1 MRNVLYTIWGV
12 LSLLMSMTGCQS
24 ADGAKAPVSLAWKM
38 GDVEITPG
46 YYENSF
52 ILKNISDAPLGKDW
66 IIYYSQLPREI
77 LQDESAPVKVE
88 VVNANFFRMY
98 PAESFQPLA
107 PGDSLTVTF
116 RCSNGMKKLSHA
128 PEGTYWVSQSGGK
141 QVVPLPVGLTI
152 HPLQAVETES
162 WYPTP
167 DKTYAS
173 NLAVAST
180 VKLQQTDIFPTV
192 KEILP
197 ASGKENFTIEKKV
210 KLTFHPDFA
219 NEAGLLKEKL
229 TTIYGLEVV
238 TEAPV
243 TLHLDYLPERES
255 AVNAEYYRIDTG
267 NHLINISAST
277 SHGIFN
283 GAQTLLSLL
292 KSQKKPF
299 HLEAL
304 TIRDYPDLPY
314 RGQMLDI
321 ARNFTTVEHLKKLVD
336 IISSYKL
343 NVLHFHFS
351 DDEGWRLQIP
361 GLEELTSVGAHRGH
375 TTDELE
381 CLYPGYDGNYD
392 PAATTSGNGY
402 YTREEFIDLL
412 RYAAQRHVRVI
423 PEIESPG
430 HARAAIVSM
439 KARYHK
445 YINTDP
451 GKANEYLLNDAQDT
465 SRYVSAQSYTDNVMN
480 VALPSTYRF
489 MEKVIREVIAMYK
502 EAEMPLTTIH
512 LGGDEV
518 PDGAWMGSPACRAFM
533 DEHGMT
539 TAHELSEFYITKMAE
554 YLQQH
559 HLQFSGWQ
567 EVALGHSEATD
578 HRLNR
583 LAAGV
588 YCWNTVPEWGADE
601 IPYQVANKGYPV
613 ILCNVNNFYLDLAYD
628 AHPDERGLSWA
639 GYVDES
645 KGFSML
651 PYSIYRSSRTDISG
665 NPVDLDIAGKGK
677 TTLTT
682 FGKEHI
688 QGVQAQLFAET
699 IRDFKWVEYY
709 TFPKILGLV
718 ERGWN
723 TYPAWSTLAG
733 EKERQAFNEALA
745 LFYSKVSEKEM
756 PHWISRGIN
765 FRLPHPGLCVKS
777 GKLYANTPIRGGEIR
792 YTTDGTE
799 PTLHSELWKAPVV
812 CEASVVKARLFYL
825 DKESVTSTLQVN
837 QSTKSR

>member
-1 MRNVLYTIWGV
+1 MRNMLYIIWG
-12 LSLLMSMTGCQS
+12 SLCLLLVISVCKST
-24 ADGAKAPVSLAWKM
+24 DGAKAPVSLTWKM
-38 GDVEITPG
+38 GAVEVQPG

-52 ILKNISDAPLGKDW
+52 VLKNISDVPLEKDW

-77 LQDESAPVKVE
+77 LQEESAPVKVE

-98 PAESFQPLA
+98 PAENFQPLA
-107 PGDSLTVTF
+107 PGDSLTVKFCCT
-116 RCSNGMKKLSHA
+116 NGLKKMSHA
-128 PEGTYWVSQSGGK
+128 PEGTYWVSQSGSK
-141 QVVPLPVGLTI
+141 QGISLPVGLTI
-152 HPLQAVETES
+152 QPLKGMETED
-162 WYPTP
+162 WYPAP
-167 DKTYAS
+167 DKIYAS
-173 NLAVAST
+173 NLALETTAQ
-180 VKLQQTDIFPTV
+180 LQQTDIFPSV
-192 KEILP
+192 KEAVP
-197 ASGKENFTIEKKV
+197 ATGKEGFAIENKV

-219 NEAGLLKEKL
+219 NEAELLKEKL
-229 TTIYGLEVV
+229 ATIHGLEVV
-238 TEAPV
+238 SGAPV
-243 TLHLDYLPERES
+243 TVHLDYLPERET
-255 AVNAEYYRIDTG
+255 AVNGEYYRIDTG
-267 NHLINISAST
+267 NGLINISAST

-283 GAQTLLSLL
+283 GTQTLLSLL
-292 KSQKKPF
+292 KGQEKLF
-299 HLEAL
+299 RLEAL
-304 TIRDYPDLPY
+304 SIRDYPDLPY

-336 IISSYKL
+336 VISSYKL

-351 DDEGWRLQIP
+351 DDEGWRLEIP
-361 GLEELTSVGAHRGH
+361 GLEELTSVGARRGH

-392 PAATTSGNGY
+392 PSAATSGNGY

-445 YINTDP
+445 YVNTAP
-451 GKANEYLLNDAQDT
+451 EKANEYLLSDAQDT

-489 MEKVIREVIAMYK
+489 MEKVIRELIAMYE
-502 EAEMPLTTIH
+502 EAEVPLTTIH

-518 PDGAWMGSPACRAFM
+518 PEGAWMGSPVCRTFM
-533 DEHGMT
+533 DENGMT
-539 TAHELSEFYITKMAE
+539 SAHELSEYYITKMAD

-559 HLQFSGWQ
+559 NLQFSGWQ
-567 EVALGHSEATD
+567 EVALGHPETTD
-578 HRLNR
+578 RHLNQ

-588 YCWNTVPEWGADE
+588 YCWNTVPEWEADE
-601 IPYQVANKGYPV
+601 IPYQIANKGYPV

-651 PYSIYRSSRTDISG
+651 PYSIYRSSRTDMAG
-665 NPVDLDIAGKGK
+665 NPVDPDIAGKGK
-677 TTLTT
+677 TTLTAS
-682 FGKEHI
+682 GKEHI

-699 IRDFKWVEYY
+699 IRDFEWVEYY

-723 TYPAWSTLAG
+723 AFPAWSTLTG
-733 EKERQAFNEALA
+733 EKERQAFNKELG

-756 PHWISRGIN
+756 PHWASRSIN
-765 FRLPHPGLCVKS
+765 FRLPHPGLCIKEGQLHAS
-777 GKLYANTPIRGGEIR
+777 TPIRGGEIR

-799 PTLHSELWKAPVV
+799 PTLRSELWKAPVA
-812 CEASVVKARLFYL
+812 CDASVVKAKLFYL
-825 DKESVTSTLQVN
+825 NKESVTSTLKVD
-837 QSTKSR
+837 

>member
-1 MRNVLYTIWGV
+1 MRNMLYIIWG
-12 LSLLMSMTGCQS
+12 SLCLLLVISGCKS
-24 ADGAKAPVSLAWKM
+24 TDGAKAPVSLTWKM
-38 GDVEITPG
+38 GAVEVQPG

-52 ILKNISDAPLGKDW
+52 VLKNISDVPLEKDW

-77 LQDESAPVKVE
+77 LQEESAPVKVE

-98 PAESFQPLA
+98 PAENFQPLA
-107 PGDSLTVTF
+107 PGDSLTVKFCCT
-116 RCSNGMKKLSHA
+116 NGLKKMPHA
-128 PEGTYWVSQSGGK
+128 PEGTYWVSQSGSK
-141 QVVPLPVGLTI
+141 QGIPLPVGLTI
-152 HPLQAVETES
+152 QPLKGMETED
-162 WYPTP
+162 WYPAP
-167 DKTYAS
+167 DKIYAS
-173 NLAVAST
+173 NLALETTAQ
-180 VKLQQTDIFPTV
+180 LQQTDIFPSV
-192 KEILP
+192 KEAVP
-197 ASGKENFTIEKKV
+197 ATGKEGFAIENKV

-219 NEAGLLKEKL
+219 NEAELLKEKL
-229 TTIYGLEVV
+229 ATIHGLEVV
-238 TEAPV
+238 SEAPV
-243 TLHLDYLPERES
+243 TVHLDYLPERET
-255 AVNAEYYRIDTG
+255 AVNGEYYRIDTG
-267 NHLINISAST
+267 NGLINISAST

-283 GAQTLLSLL
+283 GTQTLLSLL
-292 KSQKKPF
+292 KGQEKPF
-299 HLEAL
+299 RLGAL
-304 TIRDYPDLPY
+304 SIRDYPDLPY

-336 IISSYKL
+336 VISSYKL

-351 DDEGWRLQIP
+351 DDEGWRLEIP
-361 GLEELTSVGAHRGH
+361 GLEELTSVGARRGH

-392 PAATTSGNGY
+392 PSAATSGNGY

-445 YINTDP
+445 YVNTAP
-451 GKANEYLLNDAQDT
+451 EKANEYLLSDAQDT

-489 MEKVIREVIAMYK
+489 MEKVIRELIAMYE
-502 EAEMPLTTIH
+502 EAEVPLTTIH

-518 PDGAWMGSPACRAFM
+518 PEGVWMGSPVCRTFM
-533 DEHGMT
+533 DENGMT
-539 TAHELSEFYITKMAE
+539 SAYELSEYYITKMAD

-567 EVALGHSEATD
+567 EVALGHPETTD
-578 HRLNR
+578 RHLNQ

-588 YCWNTVPEWGADE
+588 YCWNTVPEWEADE
-601 IPYQVANKGYPV
+601 IPYQIANKGYPV

-628 AHPDERGLSWA
+628 AHPYERGLSWA

-651 PYSIYRSSRTDISG
+651 PYSIYRSSRTDMAG
-665 NPVDLDIAGKGK
+665 NPVDPDIAGKGK
-677 TTLTT
+677 TTLTAS
-682 FGKEHI
+682 GKEHI

-699 IRDFKWVEYY
+699 IRDFEWVEYY

-723 TYPAWSTLAG
+723 AFPAWSTLTG
-733 EKERQAFNEALA
+733 EKERQAFNKELG

-756 PHWISRGIN
+756 PHWASRSIN
-765 FRLPHPGLCVKS
+765 FRLPHPGLCIKEGQLHAS
-777 GKLYANTPIRGGEIR
+777 TPIRGGEIR

-799 PTLHSELWKAPVV
+799 PTLRSELWKAPVA
-812 CEASVVKARLFYL
+812 CDASVVKAKLFYL
-825 DKESVTSTLQVN
+825 NKESVTSTLKVD
-837 QSTKSR
+837 

>member
-1 MRNVLYTIWGV
+1 MRNMLYIIWG
-12 LSLLMSMTGCQS
+12 SLCLLLVISGCKS
-24 ADGAKAPVSLAWKM
+24 TDGAKAPVSLTWKM
-38 GDVEITPG
+38 GAVEVQPG

-52 ILKNISDAPLGKDW
+52 VLKNISDVPLEKDW

-77 LQDESAPVKVE
+77 LQEESAPVKVE

-98 PAESFQPLA
+98 PAENFQPLA
-107 PGDSLTVTF
+107 PGDSLTVKFCCT
-116 RCSNGMKKLSHA
+116 NGLKKMSHA
-128 PEGTYWVSQSGGK
+128 PEGTYWVSQSGSK
-141 QVVPLPVGLTI
+141 QGISLPVGLTI
-152 HPLQAVETES
+152 QPLKGMETED
-162 WYPTP
+162 WYPAP
-167 DKTYAS
+167 DKIYAS
-173 NLAVAST
+173 NLALETTAQ
-180 VKLQQTDIFPTV
+180 LQQTDIFPSV
-192 KEILP
+192 KEAVP
-197 ASGKENFTIEKKV
+197 ATGKEGFAIENKV

-219 NEAGLLKEKL
+219 NEAELLKEKL
-229 TTIYGLEVV
+229 ATIHGLEVV
-238 TEAPV
+238 SGAPV
-243 TLHLDYLPERES
+243 TVHLDYLPERET
-255 AVNAEYYRIDTG
+255 AVNGEYYRIDTG
-267 NHLINISAST
+267 NGLINISAST

-283 GAQTLLSLL
+283 GTQTLLSLL
-292 KSQKKPF
+292 KGQEKLF
-299 HLEAL
+299 RLEAL
-304 TIRDYPDLPY
+304 SIRDYPDLPY

-336 IISSYKL
+336 VISSYKL

-351 DDEGWRLQIP
+351 DDEGWRLEIP
-361 GLEELTSVGAHRGH
+361 GLEELTSVGARRGH

-392 PAATTSGNGY
+392 PSAATSGNGY

-445 YINTDP
+445 YVNTAP
-451 GKANEYLLNDAQDT
+451 EKANEYLLSDAQDT

-489 MEKVIREVIAMYK
+489 MEKVIRELIAMYE
-502 EAEMPLTTIH
+502 EAEVPLTTIH

-518 PDGAWMGSPACRAFM
+518 PEGAWMGSPVCRTFM
-533 DEHGMT
+533 DENGMT
-539 TAHELSEFYITKMAE
+539 SAHELSEYYITKMAD

-559 HLQFSGWQ
+559 NLQFSGWQ
-567 EVALGHSEATD
+567 EVALGHPETTD
-578 HRLNR
+578 RHLNQ

-588 YCWNTVPEWGADE
+588 YCWNTVPEWEADE
-601 IPYQVANKGYPV
+601 IPYQIANKGYPV

-651 PYSIYRSSRTDISG
+651 PYSIYRSSRTDMAG
-665 NPVDLDIAGKGK
+665 NPVDPDIAGKGK
-677 TTLTT
+677 TTLTAS
-682 FGKEHI
+682 GKEHI

-699 IRDFKWVEYY
+699 IRDFEWVEYY

-723 TYPAWSTLAG
+723 AFPAWSTLTG
-733 EKERQAFNEALA
+733 EKERQAFNKELG

-756 PHWISRGIN
+756 PHWASRSIN
-765 FRLPHPGLCVKS
+765 FRLPHPGLCIKEGQLHAS
-777 GKLYANTPIRGGEIR
+777 TPIRGGEIR

-799 PTLHSELWKAPVV
+799 PTLRSELWKAPVA
-812 CEASVVKARLFYL
+812 CDASVVKAKLFYL
-825 DKESVTSTLQVN
+825 NKESVTSTLKVD
-837 QSTKSR
+837 

>member
-1 MRNVLYTIWGV
+1 MRNMLYIIWG
-12 LSLLMSMTGCQS
+12 SLCLLLVISGCKS
-24 ADGAKAPVSLAWKM
+24 TDGAKAPVSLTWKM
-38 GDVEITPG
+38 GAVEVQPG

-52 ILKNISDAPLGKDW
+52 VLKNISDVPLEKDW

-77 LQDESAPVKVE
+77 LQEESAPVKVE

-98 PAESFQPLA
+98 PAENFQPLA
-107 PGDSLTVTF
+107 PGDSLTVKFCCT
-116 RCSNGMKKLSHA
+116 NGLKKMSHA
-128 PEGTYWVSQSGGK
+128 PEGTYWVSQSGSK
-141 QVVPLPVGLTI
+141 QGIPLPVGLTI
-152 HPLQAVETES
+152 QPLKGMETED
-162 WYPTP
+162 WYPAP
-167 DKTYAS
+167 DKIYAS
-173 NLAVAST
+173 NLALETTAQ
-180 VKLQQTDIFPTV
+180 LQQTDIFPSV
-192 KEILP
+192 KEAVP
-197 ASGKENFTIEKKV
+197 ATGKEGFAIENKV

-219 NEAGLLKEKL
+219 NEAELLKEKL
-229 TTIYGLEVV
+229 ATIHGLEVV
-238 TEAPV
+238 SEAPV
-243 TLHLDYLPERES
+243 TVHLDYLPERET
-255 AVNAEYYRIDTG
+255 AVNGEYYRIDTG
-267 NHLINISAST
+267 NGLINISAST

-283 GAQTLLSLL
+283 GTQTLLSLL
-292 KSQKKPF
+292 KGQEKPF
-299 HLEAL
+299 RLGAL
-304 TIRDYPDLPY
+304 SIRDYPDLPY

-336 IISSYKL
+336 VISSYKL

-351 DDEGWRLQIP
+351 DDEGWRLEIP
-361 GLEELTSVGAHRGH
+361 GLEELTSVGARRGH

-392 PAATTSGNGY
+392 PSAATSGNGY

-445 YINTDP
+445 YVNTAP
-451 GKANEYLLNDAQDT
+451 EKANEYLLSDAQDT
-465 SRYVSAQSYTDNVMN
+465 SRSVSAQSYTDNVMN

-489 MEKVIREVIAMYK
+489 MEKVIRELIAMYE
-502 EAEMPLTTIH
+502 EAEVPLTTIH

-518 PDGAWMGSPACRAFM
+518 PEGVWMGSPVCRTFM
-533 DEHGMT
+533 DENGMT
-539 TAHELSEFYITKMAE
+539 SAYELSEYYITKMAD

-567 EVALGHSEATD
+567 EVALGHPETTD
-578 HRLNR
+578 RHLNQ

-588 YCWNTVPEWGADE
+588 YCWNTVPEWEADE
-601 IPYQVANKGYPV
+601 IPYQIANKGYPV

-628 AHPDERGLSWA
+628 AHPYERGLSWA

-651 PYSIYRSSRTDISG
+651 PYSIYRSSRTDMAG
-665 NPVDLDIAGKGK
+665 NPVDPDIAGKGK
-677 TTLTT
+677 TTLTAS
-682 FGKEHI
+682 GKEHI

-699 IRDFKWVEYY
+699 IRDFEWVEYY

-723 TYPAWSTLAG
+723 AFPAWSTLTG
-733 EKERQAFNEALA
+733 EKERQAFNKELG

-756 PHWISRGIN
+756 PHWASRSIN
-765 FRLPHPGLCVKS
+765 FRLPHPGLCIKEGQLHAS
-777 GKLYANTPIRGGEIR
+777 TPIRGGEIR

-799 PTLHSELWKAPVV
+799 PTLRSELWKAPVA
-812 CEASVVKARLFYL
+812 CDASVVKAKLFYL
-825 DKESVTSTLQVN
+825 NKESVTSTLKVD
-837 QSTKSR
+837 

>member
-1 MRNVLYTIWGV
+1 MRNMLYTIWG
-12 LSLLMSMTGCQS
+12 SLCLLLVISGCKS
-24 ADGAKAPVSLAWKM
+24 TDGAKAPVSLTWKM
-38 GDVEITPG
+38 GAVEVQPG

-52 ILKNISDAPLGKDW
+52 VLKNISDVPLGKDW

-77 LQDESAPVKVE
+77 LQEESAPVKVE

-98 PAESFQPLA
+98 PAENFQPLA
-107 PGDSLTVTF
+107 PGDSLTVKFCCT
-116 RCSNGMKKLSHA
+116 NGLKKMSHA
-128 PEGTYWVSQSGGK
+128 PEGTYWVSQSGSK
-141 QVVPLPVGLTI
+141 QGIPLPVGLTI
-152 HPLQAVETES
+152 QPLKGMETED
-162 WYPTP
+162 WYPAP
-167 DKTYAS
+167 DKIYAS
-173 NLAVAST
+173 NLALETTAQ
-180 VKLQQTDIFPTV
+180 LQQTDIFPSV
-192 KEILP
+192 KEAVP
-197 ASGKENFTIEKKV
+197 ATGKEGFAIENKV

-219 NEAGLLKEKL
+219 NEAELLKEKL
-229 TTIYGLEVV
+229 ATIHGLEVV
-238 TEAPV
+238 SEAPV
-243 TLHLDYLPERES
+243 TVHLDYLPERET
-255 AVNAEYYRIDTG
+255 AVNGEYYRIDTG
-267 NHLINISAST
+267 NGLINISAST

-283 GAQTLLSLL
+283 GTQTLLSLL
-292 KSQKKPF
+292 KGQEKPF
-299 HLEAL
+299 RLEAL
-304 TIRDYPDLPY
+304 SIRDYPDLPY

-336 IISSYKL
+336 VISSYKL

-351 DDEGWRLQIP
+351 DDEGWRLEIP
-361 GLEELTSVGAHRGH
+361 GLEELTSHGARRGH

-392 PAATTSGNGY
+392 PSAATSGNGY

-445 YINTDP
+445 YVNTAP
-451 GKANEYLLNDAQDT
+451 EKANEYLLSDAQDT

-489 MEKVIREVIAMYK
+489 MEKVIRELIAMYE
-502 EAEMPLTTIH
+502 EAEVPLTTIH
-512 LGGDEV
+512 LGGEEV
-518 PDGAWMGSPACRAFM
+518 PEGAWRGSPGCRTCM
-533 DEHGMT
+533 DANGRT
-539 TAHELSEFYITKMAE
+539 SAHERSEYYITKMAD

-567 EVALGHSEATD
+567 EVALGHPETTD
-578 HRLNR
+578 RHLNQ

-588 YCWNTVPEWGADE
+588 YCWNTVPEWEADE
-601 IPYQVANKGYPV
+601 IPYQIANKGYPV

-651 PYSIYRSSRTDISG
+651 PYSIYRSSRTDMAG
-665 NPVDLDIAGKGK
+665 NPVDPDIAGKGK
-677 TTLTT
+677 TTLTAS
-682 FGKEHI
+682 GKEHI

-699 IRDFKWVEYY
+699 IRDFEWVEYY

-723 TYPAWSTLAG
+723 AFPAWSTLTG
-733 EKERQAFNEALA
+733 EKERQAFNKELG

-756 PHWISRGIN
+756 PHWASRSIN
-765 FRLPHPGLCVKS
+765 FRLPHPGLCIKEGQLHAS
-777 GKLYANTPIRGGEIR
+777 TPIRGGEIR

-799 PTLHSELWKAPVV
+799 PTLRSELWKAPVA
-812 CEASVVKARLFYL
+812 CDASVVKAKLFYL
-825 DKESVTSTLQVN
+825 NKESVTSTLKVD
-837 QSTKSR
+837 

>member
-1 MRNVLYTIWGV
+1 MRNMLYIIWG
-12 LSLLMSMTGCQS
+12 SLCLLLVISGCKS
-24 ADGAKAPVSLAWKM
+24 TDGAKAPVSLTWKM
-38 GDVEITPG
+38 GAVEVQPG

-52 ILKNISDAPLGKDW
+52 VLKNISDVPLEKDW

-77 LQDESAPVKVE
+77 LQEESAPVKVE

-98 PAESFQPLA
+98 PAENFQPLA
-107 PGDSLTVTF
+107 PGDSLTVKFCCT
-116 RCSNGMKKLSHA
+116 NGLKKMSHA
-128 PEGTYWVSQSGGK
+128 PEGTYWVSQSGSK
-141 QVVPLPVGLTI
+141 QGIPLPVGLTI
-152 HPLQAVETES
+152 QPLKGMETED
-162 WYPTP
+162 WYPAP
-167 DKTYAS
+167 DKIYAS
-173 NLAVAST
+173 NLALETTAQ
-180 VKLQQTDIFPTV
+180 LQQTDIFPSV
-192 KEILP
+192 KEAVP
-197 ASGKENFTIEKKV
+197 ATGKEGFAIENKV

-219 NEAGLLKEKL
+219 NEAELLKEKL
-229 TTIYGLEVV
+229 ATIHGLEVV
-238 TEAPV
+238 SEAPV
-243 TLHLDYLPERES
+243 TVHLDYLPERET
-255 AVNAEYYRIDTG
+255 AVNGEYYRIDTG
-267 NHLINISAST
+267 NGLINISAST

-283 GAQTLLSLL
+283 GTQTLLSLL
-292 KSQKKPF
+292 KGQEKLF
-299 HLEAL
+299 RLEAL
-304 TIRDYPDLPY
+304 SIRDYPDLPY

-336 IISSYKL
+336 VISSYKL

-351 DDEGWRLQIP
+351 DDEGWRLEIP
-361 GLEELTSVGAHRGH
+361 GLEELTSVGARRGH

-392 PAATTSGNGY
+392 PSAATSGNGY

-445 YINTDP
+445 YVNTAP
-451 GKANEYLLNDAQDT
+451 EKANEYLLSDAQDT

-489 MEKVIREVIAMYK
+489 MEKVIRELIAMYE
-502 EAEMPLTTIH
+502 EAEVPLTTIH

-518 PDGAWMGSPACRAFM
+518 PEGAWMCSPVCRTFM
-533 DEHGMT
+533 DENGMT
-539 TAHELSEFYITKMAE
+539 SAHELSEYYITKMAD

-559 HLQFSGWQ
+559 NLQFSGWQ
-567 EVALGHSEATD
+567 EVALGHPETTD
-578 HRLNR
+578 RHLNQ

-588 YCWNTVPEWGADE
+588 YCWNTVPEWEADE
-601 IPYQVANKGYPV
+601 IPYQIANKGYPV

-651 PYSIYRSSRTDISG
+651 PYSIYRSSRTDMAG
-665 NPVDLDIAGKGK
+665 NPVDPDIAGKGK
-677 TTLTT
+677 TTLTAS
-682 FGKEHI
+682 GKEHI

-699 IRDFKWVEYY
+699 IRDFEWVEYY

-723 TYPAWSTLAG
+723 AFPAWSTLTG
-733 EKERQAFNEALA
+733 EKERQAFNKELG

-756 PHWISRGIN
+756 PHWASRSIN
-765 FRLPHPGLCVKS
+765 FRLPHPGLCIKEGQLHAS
-777 GKLYANTPIRGGEIR
+777 TPIRGGEIR
-792 YTTDGTE
+792 YTTDGTG
-799 PTLHSELWKAPVV
+799 PTLRSELWKAPVA
-812 CEASVVKARLFYL
+812 CDASVVKAKLFYL
-825 DKESVTSTLQVN
+825 NKESVTSTLKVD
-837 QSTKSR
+837 

>member
-1 MRNVLYTIWGV
+1 MRNMLYIIWG
-12 LSLLMSMTGCQS
+12 SLCLLLVISGCKS
-24 ADGAKAPVSLAWKM
+24 TDGAKAPVSLTWKM
-38 GDVEITPG
+38 GAVEVQPG

-52 ILKNISDAPLGKDW
+52 VLKNISDVPLEKDW

-77 LQDESAPVKVE
+77 LQEESAPVKVE

-98 PAESFQPLA
+98 PAENFQPLA
-107 PGDSLTVTF
+107 PGDSLTVKFCCT
-116 RCSNGMKKLSHA
+116 NGLKKMSHA
-128 PEGTYWVSQSGGK
+128 PEGTYWVSQSGSK
-141 QVVPLPVGLTI
+141 QGIPLPVGLTI
-152 HPLQAVETES
+152 QPLKGMETED
-162 WYPTP
+162 WYPAP
-167 DKTYAS
+167 DKIYAS
-173 NLAVAST
+173 NLALETTAQ
-180 VKLQQTDIFPTV
+180 LQQTDIFPSV
-192 KEILP
+192 KEAVP
-197 ASGKENFTIEKKV
+197 ATGKEGFAIENKV

-219 NEAGLLKEKL
+219 NEAELLKEKL
-229 TTIYGLEVV
+229 ATIHGLEVV
-238 TEAPV
+238 SEAPV
-243 TLHLDYLPERES
+243 TVHLDYLPERET
-255 AVNAEYYRIDTG
+255 AVNGEYYRIDTG
-267 NHLINISAST
+267 NGLINISAST

-283 GAQTLLSLL
+283 GTQTLLSLL
-292 KSQKKPF
+292 KGQEKLF
-299 HLEAL
+299 RLEAL
-304 TIRDYPDLPY
+304 SIRDYPDLPY

-336 IISSYKL
+336 VISSYKL

-351 DDEGWRLQIP
+351 DDEGWRLEIP
-361 GLEELTSVGAHRGH
+361 GLEELTSVGARRGH

-392 PAATTSGNGY
+392 PSAATSGNGY

-445 YINTDP
+445 YE
-451 GKANEYLLNDAQDT
+451 KANEYLLSDAQDT

-489 MEKVIREVIAMYK
+489 MEKVIRELIAMYE
-502 EAEMPLTTIH
+502 EAEVPLTTIH

-518 PDGAWMGSPACRAFM
+518 PEGAWMGSPVCRTFM
-533 DEHGMT
+533 DENGMT
-539 TAHELSEFYITKMAE
+539 SAHELSEYYITKMAD

-559 HLQFSGWQ
+559 NLQFSGWQ
-567 EVALGHSEATD
+567 EVALGHPETTD
-578 HRLNR
+578 RHLNQ

-588 YCWNTVPEWGADE
+588 YCWNTVPEWEADE
-601 IPYQVANKGYPV
+601 IPYQIANKGYPV

-651 PYSIYRSSRTDISG
+651 PYSIYRSSRTDMAG
-665 NPVDLDIAGKGK
+665 NPVDPDIAGKGK
-677 TTLTT
+677 TTLTAS
-682 FGKEHI
+682 GKEHI

-699 IRDFKWVEYY
+699 IRDFEWVEYY

-723 TYPAWSTLAG
+723 AFPAWSTLTG
-733 EKERQAFNEALA
+733 EKERQAFNKELG

-756 PHWISRGIN
+756 PHWASRSIN
-765 FRLPHPGLCVKS
+765 FRLPHPGLCIKEGQLHAS
-777 GKLYANTPIRGGEIR
+777 TPIRGGEIR

-799 PTLHSELWKAPVV
+799 PTLRSELWKAPVA
-812 CEASVVKARLFYL
+812 CDASVVKAKLFYL
-825 DKESVTSTLQVN
+825 NKESVTSTLKVD
-837 QSTKSR
+837 

>member
-1 MRNVLYTIWGV
+1 MRNMLYAIWG
-12 LSLLMSMTGCQS
+12 SLCLLLVISGCKS
-24 ADGAKAPVSLAWKM
+24 TDGAKAPVSLTWEM
-38 GDVEITPG
+38 GAVEVQPG

-52 ILKNISDAPLGKDW
+52 VLKNISDVPLGKDW

-77 LQDESAPVKVE
+77 LQEESAPVKVE

-98 PAESFQPLA
+98 PAENFQSLA
-107 PGDSLTVTF
+107 PGDSLTVKFCCT
-116 RCSNGMKKLSHA
+116 NGLKKMSHA
-128 PEGTYWVSQSGGK
+128 PEGTYWVSQAGSK
-141 QVVPLPVGLTI
+141 QGIPLPVGLTI
-152 HPLQAVETES
+152 QPLKGMETED
-162 WYPTP
+162 WYPAP
-167 DKTYAS
+167 DKIYAS
-173 NLAVAST
+173 NLALETTAQ
-180 VKLQQTDIFPTV
+180 LQQTDIFPSV
-192 KEILP
+192 KEAVP
-197 ASGKENFTIEKKV
+197 AIGKEGFAIENKV

-219 NEAGLLKEKL
+219 NEAELLKEKL
-229 TTIYGLEVV
+229 ATIHGLEVV
-238 TEAPV
+238 SEAPV
-243 TLHLDYLPERES
+243 TVYLDYLPERET
-255 AVNAEYYRIDTG
+255 AVNGEYYRIDTG
-267 NHLINISAST
+267 NGLINISAST

-283 GAQTLLSLL
+283 GTQTLLSLL
-292 KSQKKPF
+292 KGQEKPF
-299 HLEAL
+299 RLEAL
-304 TIRDYPDLPY
+304 SIRDYPDLPY

-336 IISSYKL
+336 VISSYKL

-351 DDEGWRLQIP
+351 DDEGWRLEIP
-361 GLEELTSVGAHRGH
+361 GLEELTSVGARRGH

-392 PAATTSGNGY
+392 PSAATSGNGY

-445 YINTDP
+445 YVNTAP
-451 GKANEYLLNDAQDT
+451 EKANEYLLSDAQDT

-489 MEKVIREVIAMYK
+489 MEKVIRELIAMYE
-502 EAEMPLTTIH
+502 EAEIPLTTIH

-518 PDGAWMGSPACRAFM
+518 PEGAWMGSPVCRTFM

-539 TAHELSEFYITKMAE
+539 SAHELSEYYITKMAD

-567 EVALGHSEATD
+567 EVALGHPETTD
-578 HRLNR
+578 RHLNQ

-588 YCWNTVPEWGADE
+588 YCWNTVPEWEADE
-601 IPYQVANKGYPV
+601 IPYQIANKGYPV

-651 PYSIYRSSRTDISG
+651 PYSIYRSSRTDMAG
-665 NPVDLDIAGKGK
+665 NPVDPDIAGKGK
-677 TTLTT
+677 TTLTA

-699 IRDFKWVEYY
+699 IRDFEWVEYY

-723 TYPAWSTLAG
+723 AFPAWSTLTG
-733 EKERQAFNEALA
+733 EKERQAFNKELG

-756 PHWISRGIN
+756 PHWASRSIN
-765 FRLPHPGLCVKS
+765 FRLPHPGLTIRD
-777 GKLYANTPIRGGEIR
+777 GLLYANTSIEGAQIR

-799 PTLHSELWKAPVV
+799 PTVESELWETPVA
-812 CEASVVKARLFYL
+812 CQAAVVKAKLFYR
-825 DKESVTSTLQVN
+825 DKQSVTSCYWQ
-837 QSTKSR
+837 

>member
-1 MRNVLYTIWGV
+1 MRNMLYIIWG
-12 LSLLMSMTGCQS
+12 SLCLLLVISGCKS
-24 ADGAKAPVSLAWKM
+24 TDGAKAPVSLTWKM
-38 GDVEITPG
+38 GAVEVQPG

-52 ILKNISDAPLGKDW
+52 VLKNISDVPLEKDW

-77 LQDESAPVKVE
+77 LQEESAPVKVE

-98 PAESFQPLA
+98 PAENFQPLA
-107 PGDSLTVTF
+107 SGDSLTVKFCCT
-116 RCSNGMKKLSHA
+116 NGLKKMSHA
-128 PEGTYWVSQSGGK
+128 PEGTYWVSQSGSK
-141 QVVPLPVGLTI
+141 QGIPLPVGLTI
-152 HPLQAVETES
+152 QPLKGMETED
-162 WYPTP
+162 WYPAP
-167 DKTYAS
+167 DKIYAS
-173 NLAVAST
+173 NLALETTAQ
-180 VKLQQTDIFPTV
+180 LQQTDIFPSV
-192 KEILP
+192 KEAVP
-197 ASGKENFTIEKKV
+197 ATGKEGFAIENKV

-219 NEAGLLKEKL
+219 NEAELLKEKL
-229 TTIYGLEVV
+229 ATIHGLEVV
-238 TEAPV
+238 SEAPV
-243 TLHLDYLPERES
+243 TVYLDYLPERET
-255 AVNAEYYRIDTG
+255 AVNGEYYRIDAG
-267 NHLINISAST
+267 NGLINISAST

-283 GAQTLLSLL
+283 GTQTLLSLL
-292 KSQKKPF
+292 KGQEKLF
-299 HLEAL
+299 RLEAL
-304 TIRDYPDLPY
+304 SIRDYPDLPY

-336 IISSYKL
+336 VISSYKL

-351 DDEGWRLQIP
+351 DDEGWRLEIP
-361 GLEELTSVGAHRGH
+361 GLEELTSVGARRGH

-392 PAATTSGNGY
+392 PSAATSGNGY

-445 YINTDP
+445 YVNTAP
-451 GKANEYLLNDAQDT
+451 EKANEYLLSDAQDT

-489 MEKVIREVIAMYK
+489 MEKVIRELIAMYE
-502 EAEMPLTTIH
+502 EAEVPLTTIH

-518 PDGAWMGSPACRAFM
+518 PEGAWMGSPVCRTFM
-533 DEHGMT
+533 DENGMT
-539 TAHELSEFYITKMAE
+539 SAHELSEYYITKMAD

-559 HLQFSGWQ
+559 NLQFSGWQ
-567 EVALGHSEATD
+567 EVALGHPETTD
-578 HRLNR
+578 RHLNQ

-588 YCWNTVPEWGADE
+588 YCWNTVPEWEADE
-601 IPYQVANKGYPV
+601 IPYQIANKGYPV

-651 PYSIYRSSRTDISG
+651 PYSIYRSSRTDMAG
-665 NPVDLDIAGKGK
+665 NPVDPDIAGKGK
-677 TTLTT
+677 TTLTAS
-682 FGKEHI
+682 GKEHI

-699 IRDFKWVEYY
+699 IRDFEWVEYY

-723 TYPAWSTLAG
+723 AFPAWSTLTG
-733 EKERQAFNEALA
+733 EKERQAFNKELG

-756 PHWISRGIN
+756 PHWASRSIN
-765 FRLPHPGLCVKS
+765 FRLPHPGLCIKEGQLHAS
-777 GKLYANTPIRGGEIR
+777 TPIRGGEIR

-799 PTLHSELWKAPVV
+799 PTLRSELWKAPVA
-812 CEASVVKARLFYL
+812 CDASVVKAKLFYL
-825 DKESVTSTLQVN
+825 NKESVTSTLKVD
-837 QSTKSR
+837 

>member
-1 MRNVLYTIWGV
+1 MRNMLYTIWG
-12 LSLLMSMTGCQS
+12 SLCLLLVISGCKS
-24 ADGAKAPVSLAWKM
+24 TDGAKAPVSLTWKM
-38 GDVEITPG
+38 GAVEVQPG

-52 ILKNISDAPLGKDW
+52 VLKNISDVPLEKDW

-77 LQDESAPVKVE
+77 LQEESAPVKVE

-98 PAESFQPLA
+98 PAENFQPLA
-107 PGDSLTVTF
+107 PGDSLTVKFCCT
-116 RCSNGMKKLSHA
+116 NGLKKMSHA
-128 PEGTYWVSQSGGK
+128 PEGTYWVSQSGSK
-141 QVVPLPVGLTI
+141 QGISLPVGLTI
-152 HPLQAVETES
+152 QPLKGMETED
-162 WYPTP
+162 WYPAP
-167 DKTYAS
+167 DKIYAS
-173 NLAVAST
+173 NLALETTAQ
-180 VKLQQTDIFPTV
+180 LQQTDIFPSV
-192 KEILP
+192 KEAVP
-197 ASGKENFTIEKKV
+197 ATGKEGFAIENKV

-219 NEAGLLKEKL
+219 NEAELLKEKL
-229 TTIYGLEVV
+229 ATIHGLEVV
-238 TEAPV
+238 SGAPV
-243 TLHLDYLPERES
+243 TVHLDYLPERET
-255 AVNAEYYRIDTG
+255 AVNGEYYRIDTG
-267 NHLINISAST
+267 NGLINISAST

-283 GAQTLLSLL
+283 GTQTLLSLL
-292 KSQKKPF
+292 KGQEKLF
-299 HLEAL
+299 RLEAL
-304 TIRDYPDLPY
+304 SIRDYPDLPY

-336 IISSYKL
+336 VISSYKL

-351 DDEGWRLQIP
+351 DDEGWRLEIP
-361 GLEELTSVGAHRGH
+361 GLEELTSVGARRGH

-392 PAATTSGNGY
+392 PSAATSGNGY

-445 YINTDP
+445 YVNTAP
-451 GKANEYLLNDAQDT
+451 EKANEYLLSDAQDT

-489 MEKVIREVIAMYK
+489 MEKVIRELIAMYE
-502 EAEMPLTTIH
+502 EAEVPLTTIH

-518 PDGAWMGSPACRAFM
+518 PEGAWMGSPVCRTFM
-533 DEHGMT
+533 DENGMT
-539 TAHELSEFYITKMAE
+539 SAHELSEYYITKMAD
-554 YLQQH
+554 YLQQY
-559 HLQFSGWQ
+559 HLQQ
-567 EVALGHSEATD
+567 
-578 HRLNR
+578 

-588 YCWNTVPEWGADE
+588 YCWNTVPEWEADE
-601 IPYQVANKGYPV
+601 IPYQIANKGYPV

-651 PYSIYRSSRTDISG
+651 PYSIYRSSRTDMAG
-665 NPVDLDIAGKGK
+665 NPVDPDIAGKGK
-677 TTLTT
+677 TTLTAS
-682 FGKEHI
+682 GKEHI

-699 IRDFKWVEYY
+699 IRDFEWVEYY

-723 TYPAWSTLAG
+723 AFPAWSTLTG
-733 EKERQAFNEALA
+733 EKERQAFNKELG

-756 PHWISRGIN
+756 PHWASRSIN
-765 FRLPHPGLCVKS
+765 FRLPHPGLCIKEGQLHAS
-777 GKLYANTPIRGGEIR
+777 TPIRGGEIR

-799 PTLHSELWKAPVV
+799 PTLRSELWKAPVA
-812 CEASVVKARLFYL
+812 CDASVVKAKLFYL
-825 DKESVTSTLQVN
+825 NKESVTSTLKVD
-837 QSTKSR
+837 

>member
-1 MRNVLYTIWGV
+1 MRNMLYTIWG
-12 LSLLMSMTGCQS
+12 SLCLLLVISGCKS
-24 ADGAKAPVSLAWKM
+24 TDGAKAPVSLTWKM
-38 GDVEITPG
+38 GAVEVQPG

-52 ILKNISDAPLGKDW
+52 VLKNISDVPLEKDW

-77 LQDESAPVKVE
+77 LQEESAPVKVE

-98 PAESFQPLA
+98 PAENFQSLA
-107 PGDSLTVTF
+107 PGDSLTVKFCCT
-116 RCSNGMKKLSHA
+116 NGLKKMSHA
-128 PEGTYWVSQSGGK
+128 PEGTYWVSQAGSK
-141 QVVPLPVGLTI
+141 QGIPLPVGLTI
-152 HPLQAVETES
+152 QPLKGMETED
-162 WYPTP
+162 WYPAP
-167 DKTYAS
+167 DKIYAS
-173 NLAVAST
+173 NLALETTAQ
-180 VKLQQTDIFPTV
+180 LQQTDIFPSV
-192 KEILP
+192 KEAVP
-197 ASGKENFTIEKKV
+197 ATGKEGFAIENKV

-219 NEAGLLKEKL
+219 NEAELLKEKL
-229 TTIYGLEVV
+229 ATIHGLEVV
-238 TEAPV
+238 SEAPV
-243 TLHLDYLPERES
+243 TVYLDYLPERET
-255 AVNAEYYRIDTG
+255 AVNGEYYRIDTG
-267 NHLINISAST
+267 NGLINISAST

-283 GAQTLLSLL
+283 GTQTLLSLL
-292 KSQKKPF
+292 KGQEKPF
-299 HLEAL
+299 RLEAL
-304 TIRDYPDLPY
+304 SIRDYPDLPY

-336 IISSYKL
+336 VISSYKL

-351 DDEGWRLQIP
+351 DDEGWRLEIP
-361 GLEELTSVGAHRGH
+361 GLEELTSVGARRGH

-392 PAATTSGNGY
+392 PSAATSGNGY

-445 YINTDP
+445 YVNTAP
-451 GKANEYLLNDAQDT
+451 EKANEYLLSDAQDT

-489 MEKVIREVIAMYK
+489 MEKVIRELVAMYE
-502 EAEMPLTTIH
+502 EAEVPLTTIH

-518 PDGAWMGSPACRAFM
+518 PEGAWMGSPVCRTFM

-539 TAHELSEFYITKMAE
+539 SAHELSEYYITKMAD

-567 EVALGHSEATD
+567 EVALGHPETTD
-578 HRLNR
+578 RHLNQ

-588 YCWNTVPEWGADE
+588 YCWNTVPEWEADE
-601 IPYQVANKGYPV
+601 IPYQIANKGYPV

-651 PYSIYRSSRTDISG
+651 PYSIYRSSRTDMAG
-665 NPVDLDIAGKGK
+665 NPVDPDIAGKGK
-677 TTLTT
+677 TTLTA
-682 FGKEHI
+682 FGKEYI

-699 IRDFKWVEYY
+699 IRDFEWGEDY
-709 TFPKILGLV
+709 TYSKILGLV

-723 TYPAWSTLAG
+723 AFPAWSTLTG
-733 EKERQAFNEALA
+733 EKERQAFNKELG

-756 PHWISRGIN
+756 PHWASRSIN
-765 FRLPHPGLCVKS
+765 FRLPHPGLCIKEGQLHAS
-777 GKLYANTPIRGGEIR
+777 TPIRGGEIR

-799 PTLHSELWKAPVV
+799 PTLRSELWKAPVA
-812 CEASVVKARLFYL
+812 CDASVVKAKLFYL
-825 DKESVTSTLQVN
+825 NKESVTSTLKVD
-837 QSTKSR
+837 

>member
-1 MRNVLYTIWGV
+1 MRNMLYIIWG
-12 LSLLMSMTGCQS
+12 SLCLLLVISGCKS
-24 ADGAKAPVSLAWKM
+24 TDGAKAPMSLTWKM
-38 GDVEITPG
+38 GAVEVQPG

-52 ILKNISDAPLGKDW
+52 VLKNISDVPLEKDW

-77 LQDESAPVKVE
+77 LQEESAPVKVE

-98 PAESFQPLA
+98 PAENFQPLA
-107 PGDSLTVTF
+107 PGDSLTVKFCCT
-116 RCSNGMKKLSHA
+116 NGLKKMSHA
-128 PEGTYWVSQSGGK
+128 PEGTYWVSQSGSK
-141 QVVPLPVGLTI
+141 QGIPLPVGLTI
-152 HPLQAVETES
+152 QPLKGMETED
-162 WYPTP
+162 WYPAP
-167 DKTYAS
+167 DKIYAS
-173 NLAVAST
+173 NLALETTAQ
-180 VKLQQTDIFPTV
+180 LQQTDIFPSV
-192 KEILP
+192 KEAVP
-197 ASGKENFTIEKKV
+197 ATGKEGFAIENKV

-219 NEAGLLKEKL
+219 NEAELLKEKL
-229 TTIYGLEVV
+229 ATIHGLEVV
-238 TEAPV
+238 SEAPV
-243 TLHLDYLPERES
+243 TVHLDYLPERET
-255 AVNAEYYRIDTG
+255 AVNGEYYRIDTG
-267 NHLINISAST
+267 NGLINISAST

-283 GAQTLLSLL
+283 GTQTLLSLL
-292 KSQKKPF
+292 KGQEKLF
-299 HLEAL
+299 RLEAL
-304 TIRDYPDLPY
+304 SIRDYPDLPY

-336 IISSYKL
+336 VISSYKL

-351 DDEGWRLQIP
+351 DDEGWRLEIP
-361 GLEELTSVGAHRGH
+361 GLEELTSVGARRGH

-392 PAATTSGNGY
+392 PSAATSGNGY

-445 YINTDP
+445 YVNTAP
-451 GKANEYLLNDAQDT
+451 EKANEYLLSDAQDT
-465 SRYVSAQSYTDNVMN
+465 SRYVSAQSYTDNVIN

-489 MEKVIREVIAMYK
+489 MEKVIRELIAMYE
-502 EAEMPLTTIH
+502 EAEVPLTTIH

-518 PDGAWMGSPACRAFM
+518 PEGVWMGSPVCRTFM
-533 DEHGMT
+533 DENGMT
-539 TAHELSEFYITKMAE
+539 SAYELSEYYITKMAD

-567 EVALGHSEATD
+567 EVALGHPETTD
-578 HRLNR
+578 RHLNQ

-588 YCWNTVPEWGADE
+588 YCWNTVPEWEADE
-601 IPYQVANKGYPV
+601 IPYQIANKGYPV

-628 AHPDERGLSWA
+628 AHPYERGLSWA

-651 PYSIYRSSRTDISG
+651 PYSIYRSSRTDMAG
-665 NPVDLDIAGKGK
+665 NPVDPDIAGKGK
-677 TTLTT
+677 TTLTAS
-682 FGKEHI
+682 GKEHI

-699 IRDFKWVEYY
+699 IRDFEWVEYY

-723 TYPAWSTLAG
+723 AFPAWSTLTG
-733 EKERQAFNEALA
+733 EKERQAFNKELG

-756 PHWISRGIN
+756 PHWASRSIN
-765 FRLPHPGLCVKS
+765 FRLPHPGLCIKEGQLHAS
-777 GKLYANTPIRGGEIR
+777 TPIRGGEIR

-799 PTLHSELWKAPVV
+799 PTLRSELWKAPVA
-812 CEASVVKARLFYL
+812 CDASVVKAKLFYL
-825 DKESVTSTLQVN
+825 NKESVTSTLKVD
-837 QSTKSR
+837 

>member
-1 MRNVLYTIWGV
+1 MRNMLYTIWG
-12 LSLLMSMTGCQS
+12 SLCLLLVISGCKS
-24 ADGAKAPVSLAWKM
+24 TDGAKAPMSLTWKM
-38 GDVEITPG
+38 GAVEVQPG

-52 ILKNISDAPLGKDW
+52 VLKNISDVPLGKDW

-77 LQDESAPVKVE
+77 LQEESAPVKVE

-98 PAESFQPLA
+98 PAENFQSLA
-107 PGDSLTVTF
+107 PGDSLTVKFCCT
-116 RCSNGMKKLSHA
+116 NGLKKMSHA
-128 PEGTYWVSQSGGK
+128 PEGTYWVSQAGSK
-141 QVVPLPVGLTI
+141 QGIPLPVGLTI
-152 HPLQAVETES
+152 QPLKGMETED
-162 WYPTP
+162 WYPAP
-167 DKTYAS
+167 DKIYAS
-173 NLAVAST
+173 NLALETTAQ
-180 VKLQQTDIFPTV
+180 LQQTDIFPSV
-192 KEILP
+192 KEAVP
-197 ASGKENFTIEKKV
+197 ATGKEGFAIENKV

-219 NEAGLLKEKL
+219 NEAELLKEKL
-229 TTIYGLEVV
+229 ATIHGLEVV
-238 TEAPV
+238 SEAPV
-243 TLHLDYLPERES
+243 TVYLDYLPERET
-255 AVNAEYYRIDTG
+255 AVNGEYYRIDTG
-267 NHLINISAST
+267 NGLINISAST

-283 GAQTLLSLL
+283 GTQTLLSLL
-292 KSQKKPF
+292 KGQEKPF
-299 HLEAL
+299 RLEAL
-304 TIRDYPDLPY
+304 SIRDYPDLPY

-336 IISSYKL
+336 VISSYKL

-351 DDEGWRLQIP
+351 DDEGWRLEIP
-361 GLEELTSVGAHRGH
+361 GLEELTSVGARRGH

-392 PAATTSGNGY
+392 PSAATSGNGY

-445 YINTDP
+445 YVNTAP
-451 GKANEYLLNDAQDT
+451 EKANEYLLSDAQDT

-489 MEKVIREVIAMYK
+489 MEKVIRELIAMYE
-502 EAEMPLTTIH
+502 EAEVPLTTIH

-518 PDGAWMGSPACRAFM
+518 PEGAWMGSPVCRTFM
-533 DEHGMT
+533 DENGMT
-539 TAHELSEFYITKMAE
+539 SAHELSEYYIMKMAD

-567 EVALGHSEATD
+567 EVALGHPETTD
-578 HRLNR
+578 RHLNQ

-588 YCWNTVPEWGADE
+588 YCWNTVPEWEADE
-601 IPYQVANKGYPV
+601 IPYQIANKGYPV

-651 PYSIYRSSRTDISG
+651 PYSIYRSSRTDMAG
-665 NPVDLDIAGKGK
+665 NPVDPDIAGKGK
-677 TTLTT
+677 TTLTA
-682 FGKEHI
+682 FGKEYI

-699 IRDFKWVEYY
+699 IRDFEWVEYY

-723 TYPAWSTLAG
+723 AFPAWSTLAG
-733 EKERQAFNEALA
+733 EKERQAFNKELG

-756 PHWISRGIN
+756 PHWASRSIN
-765 FRLPHPGLCVKS
+765 FRLPHPGLCIKEGQLHAS
-777 GKLYANTPIRGGEIR
+777 TPIRGGEIR

-799 PTLHSELWKAPVV
+799 PTLHSELWKAPVA
-812 CEASVVKARLFYL
+812 CDASVVKAKLFYL
-825 DKESVTSTLQVN
+825 NKESVTSTLKVD
-837 QSTKSR
+837 

>member
-1 MRNVLYTIWGV
+1 MRNMLYIIWG
-12 LSLLMSMTGCQS
+12 SLCLLLVISGCKS
-24 ADGAKAPVSLAWKM
+24 TDGAKAPVSLTWKM
-38 GDVEITPG
+38 GAVEVQPG

-52 ILKNISDAPLGKDW
+52 VLKNISNVQKEKDW

-77 LQDESAPVKVE
+77 LQEESAPVKVE

-98 PAESFQPLA
+98 PAENFQPLA
-107 PGDSLTVTF
+107 PGDSLTVKFCCT
-116 RCSNGMKKLSHA
+116 NGLKKMSHA
-128 PEGTYWVSQSGGK
+128 PEGTYWVSQSGSK
-141 QVVPLPVGLTI
+141 QGIPLPVGLTI
-152 HPLQAVETES
+152 QPLKGMETED
-162 WYPTP
+162 WYPAP
-167 DKTYAS
+167 DKIYAS
-173 NLAVAST
+173 NLALETTAQ
-180 VKLQQTDIFPTV
+180 LQQTDIFPSV
-192 KEILP
+192 KEAVP
-197 ASGKENFTIEKKV
+197 ATGKEGFAIENKV
-210 KLTFHPDFA
+210 KLTFHPDFSFFS
-219 NEAGLLKEKL
+219 ELLKEKL
-229 TTIYGLEVV
+229 ATIHGLEVV
-238 TEAPV
+238 SEAPV
-243 TLHLDYLPERES
+243 TVHLDYLPERET
-255 AVNAEYYRIDTG
+255 AVNGEYYRIDTG
-267 NHLINISAST
+267 NGLINISAST

-283 GAQTLLSLL
+283 GTQTLLSLL
-292 KSQKKPF
+292 KGQEKPF
-299 HLEAL
+299 RLEAL
-304 TIRDYPDLPY
+304 SIRDYPDLPY

-336 IISSYKL
+336 VISSYKL

-351 DDEGWRLQIP
+351 DDEGWRLEIP
-361 GLEELTSVGAHRGH
+361 GLEELTSVGARRGH

-392 PAATTSGNGY
+392 PSAATSGNGY

-445 YINTDP
+445 YVNTAP
-451 GKANEYLLNDAQDT
+451 EKANEYLLSDAQDT

-489 MEKVIREVIAMYK
+489 MEKVIRELIAMYE
-502 EAEMPLTTIH
+502 EAEVPLTTIH

-518 PDGAWMGSPACRAFM
+518 PEGAWMGSPVCRTFM
-533 DEHGMT
+533 DENGMT
-539 TAHELSEFYITKMAE
+539 SAHELSEYYITKMAD

-567 EVALGHSEATD
+567 EVALGHPETTD
-578 HRLNR
+578 RHLNQ

-588 YCWNTVPEWGADE
+588 YCWNTVPEWEADE
-601 IPYQVANKGYPV
+601 IPYQIANKGYPV

-651 PYSIYRSSRTDISG
+651 PYSIYRSSRTDMAG
-665 NPVDLDIAGKGK
+665 NPVDPDIAGKGK
-677 TTLTT
+677 TTLTAS
-682 FGKEHI
+682 GKEHI

-699 IRDFKWVEYY
+699 IRDFEWVEYY

-723 TYPAWSTLAG
+723 AFPAWSTLTG
-733 EKERQAFNEALA
+733 EKERQAFNKELG

-756 PHWISRGIN
+756 PHWASRSIN
-765 FRLPHPGLCVKS
+765 FRLPHPGLCIKEGQLHAS
-777 GKLYANTPIRGGEIR
+777 TPIRGGEIR

-799 PTLHSELWKAPVV
+799 PTLRSELWKAPVA
-812 CEASVVKARLFYL
+812 CDASVVKAKLFYL
-825 DKESVTSTLQVN
+825 NKESVTSTLKVD
-837 QSTKSR
+837 

>member
-1 MRNVLYTIWGV
+1 MRNMLYIIWG
-12 LSLLMSMTGCQS
+12 SLCLLLVISGCKS
-24 ADGAKAPVSLAWKM
+24 TDGAKAPVSLTWKM
-38 GDVEITPG
+38 GAVEVQPG

-52 ILKNISDAPLGKDW
+52 VLKNISDVPLEKDW

-77 LQDESAPVKVE
+77 LLEESAPVKVE

-98 PAESFQPLA
+98 PAENFQPLA
-107 PGDSLTVTF
+107 PGDSLTVKFCCT
-116 RCSNGMKKLSHA
+116 NGLKKMSHA
-128 PEGTYWVSQSGGK
+128 PEGTYWVSQSGSK
-141 QVVPLPVGLTI
+141 QGIPLPVGLTI
-152 HPLQAVETES
+152 QPLKGMETED
-162 WYPTP
+162 WYPAP
-167 DKTYAS
+167 DKIYAS
-173 NLAVAST
+173 NLALETTAQ
-180 VKLQQTDIFPTV
+180 LQQTDIFPSV
-192 KEILP
+192 KEAVP
-197 ASGKENFTIEKKV
+197 ATGKEGFAIENKV

-219 NEAGLLKEKL
+219 NEAELLKEKL
-229 TTIYGLEVV
+229 ATIHGLEVV
-238 TEAPV
+238 SEAPV
-243 TLHLDYLPERES
+243 TVHLDYLPERET
-255 AVNAEYYRIDTG
+255 AVNGEYYRIDTG
-267 NHLINISAST
+267 NGLINISAST

-283 GAQTLLSLL
+283 GTQTLLSLL
-292 KSQKKPF
+292 KGQEKLF
-299 HLEAL
+299 RLEAL
-304 TIRDYPDLPY
+304 SIRDYPDLPY

-336 IISSYKL
+336 VISSYKL

-351 DDEGWRLQIP
+351 DDEGWRLEIP
-361 GLEELTSVGAHRGH
+361 GLEELTSVGARRGH

-392 PAATTSGNGY
+392 PSAATSGNGY

-445 YINTDP
+445 YVNTAP
-451 GKANEYLLNDAQDT
+451 EKANEYLLSDAQDT

-489 MEKVIREVIAMYK
+489 MEKVIRELIAMYE
-502 EAEMPLTTIH
+502 EAEVPLTTIH

-518 PDGAWMGSPACRAFM
+518 PEGAWMGSPVCRTFM
-533 DEHGMT
+533 DENGMT
-539 TAHELSEFYITKMAE
+539 SAHELSEYYITKMAD

-559 HLQFSGWQ
+559 NLQFSGWQ
-567 EVALGHSEATD
+567 EVALGHPETTD
-578 HRLNR
+578 RHLNQ

-588 YCWNTVPEWGADE
+588 YCWNTVPEWEADE
-601 IPYQVANKGYPV
+601 IPYQIANKGYPV

-628 AHPDERGLSWA
+628 AHPAERGLSWA

-651 PYSIYRSSRTDISG
+651 PYSIYRSSRTDMAG
-665 NPVDLDIAGKGK
+665 NPVDPDIAGKGK
-677 TTLTT
+677 TTLTAS
-682 FGKEHI
+682 GKEHI

-699 IRDFKWVEYY
+699 IRDFEWVEYY

-723 TYPAWSTLAG
+723 AFPAWSTLTG
-733 EKERQAFNEALA
+733 EKERQAFNKELG

-756 PHWISRGIN
+756 PHWASRSIN
-765 FRLPHPGLCVKS
+765 FRLPHPGLCIKEGQLHAS
-777 GKLYANTPIRGGEIR
+777 TPIRGGEIR

-799 PTLHSELWKAPVV
+799 PTLHSELWKAPVA
-812 CEASVVKARLFYL
+812 CDASVVKAKLFYL
-825 DKESVTSTLQVN
+825 NKESVTSTLKVD
-837 QSTKSR
+837 

>member
-1 MRNVLYTIWGV
+1 MRNMLYIIWG
-12 LSLLMSMTGCQS
+12 SLCLLLVISGCKS
-24 ADGAKAPVSLAWKM
+24 TDGAKAPVSLTWKM
-38 GDVEITPG
+38 GAVEVQPS

-52 ILKNISDAPLGKDW
+52 VLKNISDVPLEKDW

-77 LQDESAPVKVE
+77 LQEESAPVKVE

-98 PAESFQPLA
+98 PAENFQPLA
-107 PGDSLTVTF
+107 PGDSLTVKFCCTK
-116 RCSNGMKKLSHA
+116 RKKKMSHA
-128 PEGTYWVSQSGGK
+128 PEGTYWVSQSGSK
-141 QVVPLPVGLTI
+141 QGIPLPVGLTI
-152 HPLQAVETES
+152 QPLKGMETED
-162 WYPTP
+162 WYPAP
-167 DKTYAS
+167 DKIYAS
-173 NLAVAST
+173 NLALETTAQ
-180 VKLQQTDIFPTV
+180 LQQTDIFPSV
-192 KEILP
+192 KEAVP
-197 ASGKENFTIEKKV
+197 ATGKEGFAIENKV

-219 NEAGLLKEKL
+219 NEAELLKEKL
-229 TTIYGLEVV
+229 ATIHGLEVV
-238 TEAPV
+238 SEAPV
-243 TLHLDYLPERES
+243 TVHLDYLPERET
-255 AVNAEYYRIDTG
+255 AVNGEYYRIDTG
-267 NHLINISAST
+267 NGLINISAST

-283 GAQTLLSLL
+283 GTQTLLSLL
-292 KSQKKPF
+292 KGQEKLF
-299 HLEAL
+299 RLEAL
-304 TIRDYPDLPY
+304 SIRDYPDLPY

-336 IISSYKL
+336 VISSYKL

-351 DDEGWRLQIP
+351 DDEGWRLEIP
-361 GLEELTSVGAHRGH
+361 GLEELTSVGARRGH

-392 PAATTSGNGY
+392 PSAATSGNGY

-445 YINTDP
+445 YVNTAP
-451 GKANEYLLNDAQDT
+451 EKANEYLLSDAQDT

-489 MEKVIREVIAMYK
+489 MEKVIRELIAMYE
-502 EAEMPLTTIH
+502 EAEVPLTTIH

-518 PDGAWMGSPACRAFM
+518 PEGAWMGSPVCRTFM
-533 DEHGMT
+533 DENGMT
-539 TAHELSEFYITKMAE
+539 SAHELSEYYITKMAD

-559 HLQFSGWQ
+559 NLQFSGWQ
-567 EVALGHSEATD
+567 EVALGHPETTD
-578 HRLNR
+578 RHLNQ

-588 YCWNTVPEWGADE
+588 YCWNTVPEWEADE
-601 IPYQVANKGYPV
+601 IPYQIANKGYPV

-651 PYSIYRSSRTDISG
+651 PYSIYRSSRTDMAG
-665 NPVDLDIAGKGK
+665 NPVDPDIAGKGK
-677 TTLTT
+677 TTLTAS
-682 FGKEHI
+682 GKEHI

-699 IRDFKWVEYY
+699 IRDFEWVEYY

-723 TYPAWSTLAG
+723 AFPAWSTLTG
-733 EKERQAFNEALA
+733 EKERQAFNKELG

-756 PHWISRGIN
+756 PHWVSRSIN
-765 FRLPHPGLCVKS
+765 FRLPHPGLCIKEGQLHAS
-777 GKLYANTPIRGGEIR
+777 TPIRGGEIR

-799 PTLHSELWKAPVV
+799 PTLRSELWKAPVA
-812 CEASVVKARLFYL
+812 CDASVVKAKLFYL
-825 DKESVTSTLQVN
+825 NKESVTSTLKVD
-837 QSTKSR
+837 